1 MSLSIRPL
9 IENDHAQWL
18 SLWQAYLDFFPT
30 TLADEVIQETWRRLV
45 SRPDMQAL
53 GAFDEAG
60 NLVGFAHILIHPN
73 TWNIGECCYLED
85 LFVDSAHRRQGIARQ
100 LIEAVYA
107 AAEAR
112 NCNRVYWITAAENQT
127 AQALYDQ
134 LAAQT
139 GMLQYRKDF
148 A

>member
-1 MSLSIRPL
+1 
-9 IENDHAQWL
+9 
-18 SLWQAYLDFFPT
+18 
-30 TLADEVIQETWRRLV
+30 
-45 SRPDMQAL
+45 MQVL

-60 NLVGFAHILIHPN
+60 NLVGFAHIVIHPN
-73 TWNIGECCYLED
+73 TWNKEERCNMED
-85 LFVDSAHRRQGIARQ
+85 LFVDPAHRRQGLARQ

-107 AAEAR
+107 EAEAR
-112 NCNRVYWITAAENQT
+112 NCSRVYWITASENQT